1 MLVGILQVVQILL
14 MNSMDWGREM
24 ISVEIEDVSLILNVI
39 DTYME
44 GLKEAK
50 SASIEDDR
58 TLDTP
63 EKLLDSMASYDED
76 MAVLTRL
83 KAQIIN
89 EAPIED
95 L

>member
-1 MLVGILQVVQILL
+1 

>member
-1 MLVGILQVVQILL
+1 
-14 MNSMDWGREM
+14 M
-24 ISVEIEDVSLILNVI
+24 ITVEIEDVSLMINVI

-50 SASIEDDR
+50 EASIEDFN

-63 EKLLDSMASYDED
+63 EKLLDTMASYDEN

-83 KAQIIN
+83 KERIIS

-95 L
+95 LQQL